1 MQDTAI
7 IDLYFARN
15 EQAIAET
22 QAAYGS
28 YCRSIA
34 WNVLH
39 DSEDADECVNDTWL
53 RAWNSIPPTRP
64 ARLSVYLGT
73 ITRNLSLDRWKSK
86 RTARRGNGEMT
97 VVLDEIAEVVPDT
110 SSVEDAVETARLE
123 ELINRFLHGLPEKDC
138 SVFLRRYW
146 YMEEYGDIA
155 KRYHMNLNTVKSS
168 IHRTRGKLRE
178 FLKKEGVTI

>member
-1 MQDTAI
+1 MLDTAI

-22 QAAYGS
+22 QATYGK
-28 YCRSIA
+28 YCYQIA
-34 WNVLH
+34 WNVLR
-39 DSEDADECVNDTWL
+39 DSEDSDECVNDTWF

-73 ITRNLSLDRWKSK
+73 ITRNLSLDRWKSRK
-86 RTARRGNGEMT
+86 AARRNNGEIP
-97 VVLDEIAEVVPDT
+97 VVLDEIAEVIPDK
-110 SSVEDAVETARLE
+110 SSVEDEVEAARLE
-123 ELINRFLHGLPEKDC
+123 ELINRFLHELPEKDC
-138 SVFLRRYW
+138 NVFLRRYW
-146 YMEEYGDIA
+146 YLEEYGEIA

-178 FLKKEGVTI
+178 YLEKEGVTI

>member
-1 MQDTAI
+1 
-7 IDLYFARN
+7 
-15 EQAIAET
+15 
-22 QAAYGS
+22 
-28 YCRSIA
+28 
-34 WNVLH
+34 
-39 DSEDADECVNDTWL
+39 
-53 RAWNSIPPTRP
+53 
-64 ARLSVYLGT
+64 
-73 ITRNLSLDRWKSK
+73 
-86 RTARRGNGEMT
+86 MT

-123 ELINRFLHGLPEKDC
+123 ELINRFLHDLPEKDC

-178 FLKKEGVTI
+178 FLEKE